1 MTKEESITSFSSKLS
16 YIANEAIVLG
26 KKFKDKKLVKKLIRC
41 LPRKF
46 ASYKALFKVWM
57 NTYEM
62 KFSQLVGI
70 LKAEEM
76 EATTCPSKIGKNSFC

>member
-26 KKFKDKKLVKKLIRC
+26 KKFKYKKLVKKLIRC

-46 ASYKALFKVWM
+46 ASYKALFKVMM

-62 KFSQLVGI
+62 KFSQLVEI

-76 EATTCPSKIGKNSFC
+76 ESNYLSIQNRK